1 MSHFRVACVE
11 CREREKR
18 HARRL
23 CASRKA
29 RLESL
34 FLVPYAFFASL
45 FHSPHPSLA
54 FFLTIGAGDNE
65 NDDDDDHTNM
75 RLT

>member
-1 MSHFRVACVE
+1 MLREVRDRVNC
-11 CREREKR
+11 
-18 HARRL
+18 
-23 CASRKA
+23 S
-29 RLESL
+29 
-34 FLVPYAFFASL
+34 FASL